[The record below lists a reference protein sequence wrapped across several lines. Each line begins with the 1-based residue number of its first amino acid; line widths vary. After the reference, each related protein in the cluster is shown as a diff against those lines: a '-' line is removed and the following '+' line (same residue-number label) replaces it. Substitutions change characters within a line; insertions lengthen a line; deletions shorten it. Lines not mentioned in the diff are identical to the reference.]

1 LHNRYLLTEIGGVQ
15 FGDSVEIGSVGE
27 TDRLS
32 ILEEKTRVA
41 LWNDYVEP
49 ATTSFDRIGAA
60 IVIRG
65 TRQR

>member
-1 LHNRYLLTEIGGVQ
+1 MES
-15 FGDSVEIGSVGE
+15 GDSVEIGSVGE

-49 ATTSFDRIGAA
+49 AATSFDRIGVAN
-60 IVIRG
+60 IR
-65 TRQR
+65 R